1 MTGTPWYATRE
12 QAMNALDFTESA
24 KARIRIDRALASAT
38 DIVRGQLKRDFWP
51 VQATR
56 YWPWPVPG
64 RTSTW
69 RLWLDQDEIISLDT
83 LVAGGITI
91 ATGDY
96 LLEPVNDGPPYD
108 RIEINLGSDAS
119 FESGPLT
126 DQRSIAGTGLF
137 GYTDTA
143 ADAGTIAE
151 TLDDTETAVDVSDS
165 AAIGVG
171 DLIQVADERMVVT
184 GKQLLDT
191 GQTVSTGG
199 IDNQR
204 GTTALPVSSGAAF
217 TADEQ
222 IMVGSERMRIADIAG
237 NILVVDRAVNGSVIA
252 AHASTTAIY
261 AYRTLTVTRG
271 VLGTDPAA
279 HNNGSA
285 VSRWVPPALVTSYC
299 LAEALN
305 IIEQD
310 PTGWA
315 RTAGSG
321 DNARQMSATALKRI
335 ADLAKAAH
343 GRAGQMRMRAV

>member
-24 KARIRIDRALASAT
+24 RTRARVDRALASAT
-38 DIVRGQLKRDFWP
+38 DIVRGQLNRDFWP
-51 VQATR
+51 IQATR

-69 RLWLDQDEIISLDT
+69 RLWLDQHELISLDT
-83 LVAGGITI
+83 LVAGGVTI

-96 LLEPVNDGPPYD
+96 LLEPANDGPPYD
-108 RIEINLGSDAS
+108 HIEINLGSNAS
-119 FESGPLT
+119 FASGPLT
-126 DQRSIAGTGLF
+126 DQRSIVATGKF
-137 GYTDTA
+137 GYTDDA
-143 ADAGTIAE
+143 ATAGTIAE
-151 TLDDTETAVDVSDS
+151 VLDDTETGVDVSDS

-171 DLIQVADERMVVT
+171 DLIKVDNERMVVT
-184 GKQLLDT
+184 GKQLLNT

-204 GTTALPVSSGAAF
+204 GTTSLPVSSGAAF
-217 TADEQ
+217 TVDEQ
-222 IMVGSERMRIADIAG
+222 IVIDSERMRIADIAG
-237 NILVVDRAVNGSVIA
+237 NTLIVDRAVNGSVIA
-252 AHASTTAIY
+252 AHTSTTAIY
-261 AYRTLTVTRG
+261 AYRTLTVVRG

-279 HNNGSA
+279 HNNGSTIT
-285 VSRWVPPALVTSYC
+285 RWVPPALVTSYC

-315 RTAGSG
+315 RMAGSG

-335 ADLAKAAH
+335 ADLTKAQH

>member
-24 KARIRIDRALASAT
+24 RTRIRVDRALASAT

-69 RLWLDQDEIISLDT
+69 RLWLDQDELISLDT
-83 LVAGGITI
+83 LVSGGTTI

-96 LLEPVNDGPPYD
+96 LLEPANDGPPYD

-126 DQRSIAGTGLF
+126 DQRSIAATGLF
-137 GYTDTA
+137 GYTDDA

-151 TLDDTETAVDVSDS
+151 ALDDVETGVDVSDS
-165 AAIGVG
+165 ASIGVG
-171 DLIQVADERMVVT
+171 DLIKVDNERMVVT

-191 GQTVSTGG
+191 GQTVATGG

-217 TADEQ
+217 TVDEQ
-222 IMVGSERMRIADIAG
+222 IVVDSERMRIADIAG
-237 NILVVDRAVNGSVIA
+237 NTLVVERAVNGSVIA
-252 AHASTTAIY
+252 AHTATTAVY

-285 VSRWVPPALVTSYC
+285 ISRWVPPALVTSYC

-315 RTAGSG
+315 RMAGSG
-321 DNARQMSATALKRI
+321 DHQRVMSGATIDRLAK
-335 ADLAKAAH
+335 LAKAQH